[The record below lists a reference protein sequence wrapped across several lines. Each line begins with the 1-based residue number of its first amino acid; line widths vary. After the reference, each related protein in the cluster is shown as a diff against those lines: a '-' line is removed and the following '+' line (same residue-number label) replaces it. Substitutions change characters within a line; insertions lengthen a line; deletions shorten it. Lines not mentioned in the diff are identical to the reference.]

1 MAWRAQQGVPL
12 TFPHP
17 VRDADGNFVAGQ
29 AASVTQ
35 SLLGP
40 DRAAGSEVATLIDNA
55 VDGWVDVSITL
66 TEALGVY
73 TLELTNPSAPT
84 ADGRVTEYSITVSAG
99 FAAADNLLT
108 TRDRVRTRL
117 QLKKEQSDPSVPI
130 TPGDSHVLDAL
141 IDLLISEVSDEY
153 QNWVGRTFGEA
164 TYTEYLDG
172 SGRSSLILGVGPLV
186 SVTSLESVE
195 YEDDGAGGV
204 TETKTLIAP
213 HTYVV
218 AGLRTQPRYT
228 GRGRIDSLGRSVFT
242 RGPRRYRVIFVAGF
256 DPIPEAVI
264 GLATTDVVSRLNTR
278 ETGHLLSK
286 SLGDGTTAFLRPGQ
300 MQEARE
306 VGLTPYL
313 VEAA

>member
-17 VRDADGNFVAGQ
+17 VRDLNGNFVASQ

-35 SLLGP
+35 NLLGP
-40 DRAAGSEVATLIDNA
+40 DRAAASEVATLTDL
-55 VDGWVDVSITL
+55 VTGWVEVKITL
-66 TEALGVY
+66 TAALGVY
-73 TLELTNPSAPT
+73 TLKLTNPSFPT

-108 TRDRVRTRL
+108 TRDRIRTRL
-117 QLKKEQSDPSVPI
+117 QLQKPGSDPSVPI
-130 TPGDSHVLDAL
+130 VPGDSHVLDAL

-153 QNWVGRTFGEA
+153 QNWLGRTFAEA

-228 GRGRIDSLGRSVFT
+228 GRGRIDFLGESVFT

-256 DPIPEAVI
+256 DPIPETII

-278 ETGHLLSK
+278 ETGHLLSQ
-286 SLGDGTTAFLRPGQ
+286 SLGDGTTSFLRPGQ

-306 VGLTPYL
+306 MGLTPYL